1 MNKIIG
7 ALALAMCMT
16 MAVTAYSDSVQG
28 DLQDN
33 LIRLHI
39 IADSDSEAD
48 QSVKLKVRDEILK
61 SVGEKMSVSD
71 KDECKTE
78 IIENL
83 DEVEEIADRVLKE
96 NGFDYTS
103 HAEYGKF
110 YFPEKTYKSMT
121 LPAGE
126 YYGVRVVLGSG
137 EGHNWWCVMY
147 PPLCFKEGEEVTL
160 SRESEKIL
168 REKLDS
174 DTYEII
180 TQKNNEVVVKFKIV
194 QVVQEIKE
202 KISKRN
208 GD

>member
-1 MNKIIG
+1 MNKMMG
-7 ALALAMCMT
+7 ALALALCLC
-16 MAVTAYSDSVQG
+16 MAVTAYSDNVQN

-39 IADSDSEAD
+39 IADSDSDAD
-48 QSVKLKVRDEILK
+48 QTVKLKVRDAVLK
-61 SVGEKMSVSD
+61 SVGDRLSSGDRE
-71 KDECKTE
+71 ECKEE
-78 IIENL
+78 IINNL
-83 DEVEEIADRVLKE
+83 GKIEEIADDVLRE
-96 NGFDYTS
+96 NGFNYTA

-110 YFPEKTYKSMT
+110 PFPEKTYKSMT

-137 EGHNWWCVMY
+137 GGHNWWCVMY

-168 REKLDS
+168 RESLDS

-180 TQKNNEVVVKFKIV
+180 TQKNNEVVVKFKVVEI
-194 QVVQEIKE
+194 VQEIKQ
-202 KISKRN
+202 KIK
-208 GD
+208 GL

>member
-1 MNKIIG
+1 MNKMMG
-7 ALALAMCMT
+7 ALALALCLC
-16 MAVTAYSDSVQG
+16 MAVTAYSDNVQN

-39 IADSDSEAD
+39 IADSDSDAD
-48 QSVKLKVRDEILK
+48 QAVKLKVRDAVLK
-61 SVGEKMSVSD
+61 SVGDRLSSGDRE
-71 KDECKTE
+71 ECKEE
-78 IIENL
+78 IINNL
-83 DEVEEIADRVLKE
+83 GKIEEIADDVLRE
-96 NGFDYTS
+96 NGFNYTA

-110 YFPEKTYKSMT
+110 PFPEKTYKSMT

-137 EGHNWWCVMY
+137 GGHNWWCVMY

-168 REKLDS
+168 RESLDS

-180 TQKNNEVVVKFKIV
+180 TQKNNEVVVKFKVVEI
-194 QVVQEIKE
+194 VQEIKQ
-202 KISKRN
+202 KIK
-208 GD
+208 GL

>member
-1 MNKIIG
+1 MNKMMG
-7 ALALAMCMT
+7 ALALALCLC
-16 MAVTAYSDSVQG
+16 MAVTAYSDNVQN

-39 IADSDSEAD
+39 IADSDSDAD
-48 QSVKLKVRDEILK
+48 QAVKLKVRDAVLK
-61 SVGEKMSVSD
+61 SVGDRLSLGDRE
-71 KDECKTE
+71 ECKEE
-78 IIENL
+78 IINNL
-83 DEVEEIADRVLKE
+83 GKIEEIADDVLRE
-96 NGFDYTS
+96 NGFNYTA

-110 YFPEKTYKSMT
+110 PFPEKTYKSMT

-137 EGHNWWCVMY
+137 GGHNWWCVMY

-168 REKLDS
+168 RESLDS

-180 TQKNNEVVVKFKIV
+180 TQKNNEVVVKFKVVEI
-194 QVVQEIKE
+194 VQEIKQ
-202 KISKRN
+202 KIK
-208 GD
+208 GL

>member
-1 MNKIIG
+1 
-7 ALALAMCMT
+7 
-16 MAVTAYSDSVQG
+16 
-28 DLQDN
+28 
-33 LIRLHI
+33 
-39 IADSDSEAD
+39 
-48 QSVKLKVRDEILK
+48 
-61 SVGEKMSVSD
+61 
-71 KDECKTE
+71 
-78 IIENL
+78 
-83 DEVEEIADRVLKE
+83 
-96 NGFDYTS
+96 
-103 HAEYGKF
+103 
-110 YFPEKTYKSMT
+110 MT

-126 YYGVRVVLGSG
+126 YYGIRVVLGSG

-194 QVVQEIKE
+194 QVVQELKE